1 MHGPLHH
8 FLEQNLPA
16 YLDLLRQ
23 MVAIN
28 SFTRNV
34 DGVNALGNLT
44 AEAFG
49 ELGFRAERIQSANP
63 DFGRHLVLTRPG
75 SSDSKIGL
83 ISHLDT
89 VFPPEEEVRHDFHWR
104 VEGERIYGPGTV
116 DIKGGTVMIYMILA
130 GLQAHAPAIF
140 DAIHWT
146 VLLNA
151 SEETLSTDFGELCL
165 ERLAGNTL
173 GALVFEGGRWD
184 EENNFALVV
193 ARKGMAIYRV
203 RVEGRA
209 AHAGSS
215 HDQGAN
221 AIVQLSHVIQ
231 RIAAL
236 TDYQRQLT
244 FNVGTVQGGTVVNR
258 VPHQAEALVEMR
270 AFSPAVFEEGLQAML
285 ALAHQVDVTSPAD
298 EYPCRV
304 DIQIL
309 RRTEPWA
316 PNPRTDALFSTWK
329 AAGESLGAHLYREER
344 GGLSDGNLLWKRLP
358 TIDGLGP
365 AGGNAHCSERS
376 PDGSKDQEFVF
387 PASFVPK
394 AMLNIAGIM
403 ELVQRAEVLEGR

>member
-1 MHGPLHH
+1 
-8 FLEQNLPA
+8 
-16 YLDLLRQ
+16 
-23 MVAIN
+23 
-28 SFTRNV
+28 
-34 DGVNALGNLT
+34 
-44 AEAFG
+44 
-49 ELGFRAERIQSANP
+49 
-63 DFGRHLVLTRPG
+63 VLTRPG

-104 VEGERIYGPGTV
+104 VEGDRIYGPGTV

-140 DAIHWT
+140 DAINWT

-165 ERLAGNTL
+165 ERLAGKTL

-203 RVEGRA
+203 LVEGRA

-236 TDYQRQLT
+236 TDYQQQLT

-258 VPHQAEALVEMR
+258 VPHRAEALVEMR
-270 AFSPAVFEEGLQAML
+270 AFSPEVFEEGLQAML
-285 ALAHQVDVTSPAD
+285 SLAQQVDVTSPAD

-304 DIQIL
+304 TIQIL

-316 PNPRTDALFSTWK
+316 PNPRTERLFRTWK
-329 AAGESLGAHLYREER
+329 VAGEALGAHLYREER
-344 GGLSDGNLLWKRLP
+344 GGLSDGNLLWKSLP
-358 TIDGLGP
+358 TIDGMGP

-394 AMLNIAGIM
+394 AMLNIAGIT
-403 ELVQRAEVLEGR
+403 ELVRRAEVVETE